1 MSSESLFRP
10 EAVKQQGVKLDG
22 DVIIAQPIKATV
34 LVAALITVVLLAI
47 ICLSQASFNRKEAVS
62 GYLKPDLGVARIAP
76 QRNGTV
82 VSLFVEDG
90 QTVTAG
96 QKLALISS

>member
-34 LVAALITVVLLAI
+34 LVAALVSTVI
-47 ICLSQASFNRKEAVS
+47 
-62 GYLKPDLGVARIAP
+62 
-76 QRNGTV
+76 
-82 VSLFVEDG
+82 
-90 QTVTAG
+90 
-96 QKLALISS
+96 LALIF

>member
-34 LVAALITVVLLAI
+34 LVAALVSTVILALI
-47 ICLSQASFNRKEAVS
+47 FLSQSSFNRKETVN
-62 GYLKPDLGVARIAP
+62 GY
-76 QRNGTV
+76 
-82 VSLFVEDG
+82 
-90 QTVTAG
+90 
-96 QKLALISS
+96 